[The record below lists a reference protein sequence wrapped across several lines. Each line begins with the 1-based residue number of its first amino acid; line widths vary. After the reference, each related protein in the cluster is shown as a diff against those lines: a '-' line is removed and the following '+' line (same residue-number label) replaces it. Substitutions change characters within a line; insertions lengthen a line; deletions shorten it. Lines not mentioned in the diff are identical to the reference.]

1 MSGTRYPEFGM
12 DEEEQRLTGL
22 SCGYFCHS
30 KLEEPYDGI
39 PPGTT
44 FEDLANDWT
53 YPECGVRKGNF
64 ERTYPL

>member
-1 MSGTRYPEFGM
+1 M
-12 DEEEQRLTGL
+12 TGL
-22 SCGYFCHS
+22 SCGYFYHS

>member
-39 PPGTT
+39 PPGTP
-44 FEDLANDWT
+44 FEDLPDGWGR
-53 YPECGVRKGNF
+53 PEIGVHKGNF
-64 ERTYPL
+64 ARTDPS